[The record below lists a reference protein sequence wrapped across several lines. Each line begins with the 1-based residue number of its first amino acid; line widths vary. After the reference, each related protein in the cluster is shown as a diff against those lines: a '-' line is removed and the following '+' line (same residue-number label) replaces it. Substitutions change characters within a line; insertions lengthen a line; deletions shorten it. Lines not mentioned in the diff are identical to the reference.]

1 MSELLLQAGVAF
13 LLTLLLLR
21 VLSAIAHRVGLV
33 DAPDHRKR
41 HAGDVPLV
49 GGLSIYLALLLGALL
64 WGDTGGDSLSTYGR
78 SLWIFLLAGGLLV
91 LAGTIDDLRSVS
103 VFSRILTEV
112 LVALL
117 IIEGLELRAE
127 NLGDLLGTG
136 PIVLQG
142 WIAYPF
148 TVICIFGVINAYNML
163 DGMDG
168 VLGVITLIT
177 LFSFHLFTGTAPGL
191 VTIFIGMALLA
202 FLVSNL
208 GLWPAVPKTFLGDA
222 GSKLMGLIVVS
233 LILTVADAD
242 VAGLKAI
249 EPVTALYLV
258 GLPLYDMTFTTL
270 RRVLRGHSPIRS
282 DRSHIHHLT
291 QALGLS
297 ERRGLLVIGT
307 LGLASPLMGLTLARA
322 ETGTPYQFFI
332 FLGLFLLYC
341 ILMQQAWVVAE
352 RQRRERPMC

>member
-1 MSELLLQAGVAF
+1 MSELLLQAGAAF
-13 LLTLLLLR
+13 LVTLLLLR
-21 VLSAIAHRVGLV
+21 VLSVIAHRVGLV

-49 GGLSIYLALLLGALL
+49 GGLSIYLAMLLGALL
-64 WGDTGGDSLSTYGR
+64 WGDTGGDSLTSHGR

-117 IIEGLELRAE
+117 IIEGLDLRAE

-136 PIVLQG
+136 PIVLEG
-142 WIAYPF
+142 WVAYPF
-148 TVICIFGVINAYNML
+148 TVVCIFGVINAYNML

-208 GLWPAVPKTFLGDA
+208 GLWPVVPKTFLGDA
-222 GSKLMGLIVVS
+222 GSKREYNRRLFAVVAGRYDAVTTLLSIGRDRHWKRYLVNS
-233 LILTVADAD
+233 LPKESVQEALD
-242 VAGLKAI
+242 VACGTGDLTYAVAAHCPNARVNGL
-249 EPVTALYLV
+249 
-258 GLPLYDMTFTTL
+258 D
-270 RRVLRGHSPIRS
+270 
-282 DRSHIHHLT
+282 LT
-291 QALGLS
+291 
-297 ERRGLLVIGT
+297 
-307 LGLASPLMGLTLARA
+307 P
-322 ETGTPYQFFI
+322 
-332 FLGLFLLYC
+332 
-341 ILMQQAWVVAE
+341 
-352 RQRRERPMC
+352 